1 MARAS
6 LSRFRPASDGLAGR
20 RAWIQ
25 RRLGLLLLV
34 LLILA
39 SGALFITVPLAWM
52 NQRLRSIAEPFAY
65 RSYEQLQ
72 WIESAWKSPPLPPG
86 FDQGTEGVVGDWLE
100 REALLVL
107 LAPAKGSEAWVREG
121 PRLVRHPVCPEP
133 YRIWLKQARSHPGL
147 IWNPERAKDR
157 AAIVIRTRE
166 GYAIREWRIGSPNVE
181 AFLRQT
187 LGPSP
192 LIRAGLRRRS
202 LPERASHRSG
212 ASWSLPPNLQTD
224 FSQEKPGMMDPAS
237 GQGAFGEGW
246 EIAAIPGPGFEKTLQ
261 AVFRRSRNEALL
273 VLVFILGLWGLAW
286 HVNRRNRL
294 LERAHSEHLASF
306 THSLKTPLAVLKLR
320 CDSLRLGSLPP
331 ETTTAQLLKVGE
343 EVDQLA
349 RILDHALAGFRG
361 TPGDRPKARVETAW
375 IQALV
380 EDLRPAFEA
389 QDREL
394 AVSLEAVLGWAHLP
408 SLRNGLVTLL
418 ENALLHG
425 SGPVGFQGTS
435 LVNRLRF
442 TVTNQAPDL
451 EPGRIVHLGRPFQRL
466 RKAGS
471 EGFRRDGHGL
481 GLFLLAQVCRE
492 ERWGLNLVAKSGG
505 FMAQLDVHLLPGE
518 APQGGP
524 TGTPRPRW
532 WRWPFRPTAS

>member
-1 MARAS
+1 MTRAS
-6 LSRFRPASDGLAGR
+6 LARFRPAGEGLAGR
-20 RAWIQ
+20 RAWVQ
-25 RRLGLLLLV
+25 RRLGALLLV
-34 LLILA
+34 LLALA

-72 WIESAWKSPPLPPG
+72 WIESAWKSPPLAPG
-86 FDQGTEGVVGDWLE
+86 FDDGSEGVVGDWLE
-100 REALLVL
+100 REPLLVL
-107 LAPAKGSEAWVREG
+107 LAPAKGPEVWIREG

-133 YRIWLKQARSHPGL
+133 YRTWLRQARRHSGIL
-147 IWNPERAKDR
+147 WNPDLSKDR
-157 AAIVIRTRE
+157 AAIVIQTRE
-166 GYAIREWRIGSPNVE
+166 GHAIREWTIGSAEVE
-181 AFLRQT
+181 AFLRKT

-202 LPERASHRSG
+202 LPERPPHRSG

-237 GQGAFGEGW
+237 GKGAFGEGW

-273 VLVFILGLWGLAW
+273 VLGFILGLWGLAW
-286 HVNRRNRL
+286 HVNRRNRVQ
-294 LERAHSEHLASF
+294 ERAHSEHLASF

-331 ETTTAQLLKVGE
+331 ETATAQLIKVGD

-349 RILDHALAGFRG
+349 TVLDHALAGFRG
-361 TPGDRPKARVETAW
+361 TPGDRPRERVEPAW
-375 IQALV
+375 VHAIV

-389 QDREL
+389 ENRH
-394 AVSLEAVLGWAHLP
+394 LEAVLGAIQGWAHLP

-425 SGPVGFQGTS
+425 TGPVRFQGAS
-435 LVNRLRF
+435 LDGRLRF

-451 EPGRIVHLGRPFQRL
+451 EPGRIAHLGRPFQRL
-466 RKAGS
+466 RSRGS
-471 EGFRRDGHGL
+471 EGFRREGHGL
-481 GLFLLAQVCRE
+481 GLFLLAQTCRE
-492 ERWGLNLVAKSGG
+492 ERWGLGLLARSGE
-505 FMAQLDVHLLPGE
+505 FTAHLDVHLPSAE
-518 APQGGP
+518 VPPGGP
-524 TGTPRPRW
+524 SGSRRLRW
-532 WRWPFRPTAS
+532 WRWRIRPTAS